1 MFGVLLASAVFA
13 SSSFAAVWKE
23 TNNKGLEVY
32 TVGNG
37 ATGQITL
44 VCDPDNL
51 WAMDGNKQ
59 RTKFYLFTTLH
70 NEQLAGPTIKIKA
83 DDYEAAFPY
92 EGGAIIADGGWNKLV
107 EALSKPGSVSFTV
120 GAKKFSLKLDKPL
133 DSKCAISERE

>member
-1 MFGVLLASAVFA
+1 MFGALLASAVFV

-23 TNNKGLEVY
+23 TNNEGLEVY

-59 RTKFYLFTTLH
+59 STKFYLFTTLH
-70 NEQLAGPTIKIKA
+70 NEQLAGPTNHQ
-83 DDYEAAFPY
+83 
-92 EGGAIIADGGWNKLV
+92 GRRL
-107 EALSKPGSVSFTV
+107 
-120 GAKKFSLKLDKPL
+120 
-133 DSKCAISERE
+133 